1 MTCRSLPPLS
11 SVSGVIPAVHAVEFY
26 NNEEVLIDHL
36 EQYVSEGRHRGET
49 TIIVATA
56 AHRRALSWRFIE
68 GEDAFVGL
76 DAAAT
81 LKLFMVEGRPHPAL
95 FEEAVGTP
103 LRKLAAG
110 GVRAYGEMVAL
121 LWAEENGS
129 AVLELEEL
137 WNELQREISFPLLC
151 AYPMADFERR
161 EGIAKV
167 CDTHSHVGLPPIPLR
182 LSA

>member
-1 MTCRSLPPLS
+1 VT
-11 SVSGVIPAVHAVEFY
+11 PAVHAVEFY
-26 NNEEVLIDHL
+26 NSEDVLIDHL
-36 EQYVSEGRHRGET
+36 EEYVSEGRRRGET

-56 AHRRALSWRFIE
+56 AHRRALSWRFVD

-81 LKLFMVEGRPHPAL
+81 LRLFMVKGRPHPAL
-95 FEEAVGTP
+95 FEESVGSVVRALAV
-103 LRKLAAG
+103 K

-121 LWAEENGS
+121 LWAEGNAV
-129 AVLELEEL
+129 AVLELEQL
-137 WNELQREISFPLLC
+137 WNELQKQTSFPLLC

-161 EGIAKV
+161 DGIASV
-167 CDTHSHVGLPPIPLR
+167 CDTHSHVGLPSIPLG